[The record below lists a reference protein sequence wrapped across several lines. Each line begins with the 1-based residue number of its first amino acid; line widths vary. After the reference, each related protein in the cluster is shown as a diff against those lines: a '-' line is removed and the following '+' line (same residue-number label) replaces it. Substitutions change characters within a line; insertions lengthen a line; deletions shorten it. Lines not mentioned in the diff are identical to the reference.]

1 MGYLAVKSV
10 NWQIDYKGKQNE
22 MGEEEQQ
29 KKNTTD
35 DMKRSVLQYKN
46 QLHGKLSRAR
56 HLAPD

>member
-29 KKNTTD
+29 KKHNGRHET
-35 DMKRSVLQYKN
+35 KRIAV
-46 QLHGKLSRAR
+46 
-56 HLAPD
+56 